1 MTDEEEARVR
11 EIIDREVQAL
21 VLKVAFKHGYGDKA
35 FSSDMHWHYPR
46 AYKRISDEVLAKYN
60 ITPKKL
66 DQLRQRR
73 NLTGEDDEP
82 G

>member
-21 VLKVAFKHGYGDKA
+21 VLKVEFKHFASDNA
-35 FSSDMHWHYPR
+35 FAYDMQWHYPR

-73 NLTGEDDEP
+73 NLGEDDEP
-82 G
+82 

>member
-11 EIIDREVQAL
+11 ELIDREVQAL
-21 VLKVAFKHGYGDKA
+21 VLKVEFKHLA
-35 FSSDMHWHYPR
+35 SDNEFAYDMQWHYPK

-66 DQLRQRR
+66 DKLRQQRR
-73 NLTGEDDEP
+73 NLTEDEE
-82 G
+82 